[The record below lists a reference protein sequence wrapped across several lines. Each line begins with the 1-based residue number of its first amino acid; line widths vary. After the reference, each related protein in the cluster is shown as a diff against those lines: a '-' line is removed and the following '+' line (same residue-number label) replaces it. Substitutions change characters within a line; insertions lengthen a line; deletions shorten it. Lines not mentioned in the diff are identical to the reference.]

1 MANIFT
7 FPIEADVRILYN
19 NIGTKNL
26 PSANIHADSV
36 SSVGGNKHIPA
47 GSFISVI
54 KGTSLHRATPRGKII
69 SKYTAGQTSVI
80 VKNPSV
86 FKPGDILYLI
96 SPPGTPRYQELQSI
110 RSGSAPVFGTVTAVD
125 GSSSKQVTTITPST
139 VAVGNVITLIIS
151 DITLTYIVT
160 DATIAVVT
168 AGLKKAFDQLKGNA
182 SSLEFLSAEATSTT
196 LKISSSQSGHIFEV
210 KASGSNGSAGS
221 PPTIATAITQGIGA
235 LTITPGAGNAAAE
248 VGTKLG
254 SIDDVIVGI
263 TAHTHYFTDPE
274 TNQDKDIVIAPYNAA
289 MINLK
294 ALPYIDADIVE
305 QVQELSYTP
314 PYGA

>member
-7 FPIEADVRILYN
+7 TNIESDVRILYN

-26 PSANIHADSV
+26 PSANIHSDSV
-36 SSVGGNKHIPA
+36 SSVGGDKYIPA

-54 KGTSLHRATPRGKII
+54 KGTTLHRATPRGKLI

-96 SPPGTPRYQELQSI
+96 SPAGTPRYQELQSI
-110 RSGSAPVFGTVTAVD
+110 RSGSAPIFGTVTAVD
-125 GSSSKQVTTITPST
+125 GSSSKQETTITPST
-139 VAVGNVITLIIS
+139 VIVGNVITLVIS
-151 DITLTYIVT
+151 HITLTYTVT
-160 DATIAVVT
+160 DAAIATVI
-168 AGLKKAFDQLKGNA
+168 AGLKAAFDKLKGNT
-182 SSLEFLSAEATSTT
+182 STWEFLDAVASPTE
-196 LKISSSQSGHIFEV
+196 LKISSRQSGHIFEV
-210 KASGSNGSAGS
+210 IASGSAGS
-221 PPTIATAITQGIGA
+221 ASTAPTITTSISKGVGA

-254 SIDDVIVGI
+254 SIDDVVVGI
-263 TAHTHYFTDPE
+263 TAHTYHFSDAE
-274 TNQDKDIVIAPYNAA
+274 TSQDKDMVIAPYNAA